1 MQIDKLQIELR
12 PRTNAQALDLGFSL
26 LHSHASAAY
35 MSFLVLWLP
44 LLALCAALTVWLPD
58 LGWAW
63 ILLAWWFKPLLERAP
78 LYVLSRQVF
87 GTTVTWQEAV
97 RAWPRQIGGGAFRLL
112 TWGRPFSPGRGLS
125 HPVWMLEGARGRV
138 ANLRRATLGN
148 NGTASSAAWFG
159 IVCSHLEMV
168 LQLGVLGFI
177 GIFISDGKTT
187 NPFILYVTADGAAPQ
202 TMAVALMTLG
212 AFGMATAIMAPVYTA
227 CCFTLY
233 LNRRASMEAWDIEIK
248 LRQMKRPAARTRAAP
263 VLSALLALAGAGV
276 LLSAASLPLPALAA
290 PAAATAPAAAVA
302 GPAKCEPPKDGPR
315 RPERGPLL
323 APEQAGVRKQI
334 DQLYATDDLRGYA
347 CTEIWRMKEK
357 SKEPEKKKDDKDEDF
372 NFPSV
377 NFNFAADIFKMVVI
391 ALAIGLVGWLLYRYR
406 HHLPAFERAAKV
418 RVATE
423 IGGLNIRA
431 ESLPPNVTDEVRAF
445 WARGEQRAA
454 LALLYRAT
462 LSRLVTEDAL
472 ALRQGNTEGDC
483 LRLARQAEQ
492 RGRLARARLDVA
504 DSATTLWLNG
514 AYAARWPGDDVLLA
528 CCAAWDAQFG
538 AVREVTP

>member
-35 MSFLVLWLP
+35 LSFLVLWLP
-44 LLALCAALTVWLPD
+44 LLALCAALTVWLP
-58 LGWAW
+58 GQAW
-63 ILLAWWFKPLLERAP
+63 FWMVLAWWFKPLLERAP

-87 GTTVTWQEAV
+87 GTAVTWQEAV
-97 RAWPRQIGGGAFRLL
+97 RAWPRQIGGGAWRLL
-112 TWGRPFSPGRGLS
+112 TWGRLFSAGRGLS

-138 ANLRRATLGN
+138 ASLRRATLGN
-148 NGTASSAAWFG
+148 NGTASSAIWFG
-159 IVCSHLEMV
+159 VVCAHLEVV
-168 LQLGVLGFI
+168 LQMGLLGFI
-177 GIFISDGKTT
+177 GMFLNDAKNN
-187 NPFILYVTADGAAPQ
+187 NPFSLFFSFNSAAPPDVG
-202 TMAVALMTLG
+202 VALMALG
-212 AFGMATAIMAPVYTA
+212 AFGVGAAIMAPVYTA

-248 LRQMKRPAARTRAAP
+248 LRQIKRPAARTRAAP
-263 VLSALLALAGAGV
+263 VVSTLLALAGASV
-276 LLSAASLPLPALAA
+276 LIAAASLPLPLLAA
-290 PAAATAPAAAVA
+290 PPTAPAAA
-302 GPAKCEPPKDGPR
+302 PPCEPPADGPP

-323 APEQAGVRKQI
+323 APEQAPVRKQI
-334 DQLYATDDLRGYA
+334 DQLYATDDLRGYR
-347 CTEIWRMKEK
+347 CTEVWRLKEK
-357 SKEPEKKKDDKDEDF
+357 GKQPEKEKDPDLKLPSA
-372 NFPSV
+372 NFGLV
-377 NFNFAADIFKMVVI
+377 ADIFKVLVI

-406 HHLPAFERAAKV
+406 HYLPAFERAAKV
-418 RVATE
+418 RMATE

-472 ALRQGNTEGDC
+472 PLRQGNTEGDC
-483 LRLARQAEQ
+483 LRLARQAGQ

-514 AYAARWPGDDVLLA
+514 AYAARWPGDDALLA

-538 AVREVTP
+538 ALREVTP

>member
-12 PRTNAQALDLGFSL
+12 PRSNAQALDLGFSL
-26 LHSHASAAY
+26 LHSHAGAAY
-35 MSFLVLWLP
+35 LSFLVLWLP
-44 LLALCAALTVWLPD
+44 LLALSAALTVWLPQK
-58 LGWAW
+58 AW
-63 ILLAWWFKPLLERAP
+63 TWMVLAWWFKPLLERAP

-97 RAWPRQIGGGAFRLL
+97 RAWPRQIGGGAWRLL
-112 TWGRPFSPGRGLS
+112 TWGRVFSAGRGLS

-138 ANLRRATLGN
+138 ASLRRATLGN
-148 NGTASSAAWFG
+148 NGTASSAIWFG
-159 IVCSHLEMV
+159 VVCAHLEVV
-168 LQLGVLGFI
+168 LQLGLLGFI
-177 GIFISDGKTT
+177 GMFNSDAKTT
-187 NPFILYVTADGAAPQ
+187 NPLTLVMSVGADTPPDVG
-202 TMAVALMTLG
+202 VALMTLG
-212 AFGMATAIMAPVYTA
+212 AFGVAAAIMAPVYTA

-248 LRQMKRPAARTRAAP
+248 LRQIKRPAARTRAAP
-263 VLSALLALAGAGV
+263 LLSSLLALAGAGV
-276 LLSAASLPLPALAA
+276 LMAAASLPLPVLAAA
-290 PAAATAPAAAVA
+290 PAATTAAA
-302 GPAKCEPPKDGPR
+302 PPCQPPEDGPR

-334 DQLYATDDLRGYA
+334 DQLYATDDLRGYK
-347 CTEIWRMKEK
+347 CTEVWRLKEK
-357 SKEPEKKKDDKDEDF
+357 GKEPETKDPDLKL
-372 NFPSV
+372 PSA
-377 NFNFAADIFKMVVI
+377 NFAIVADVFKVLVI

-406 HHLPAFERAAKV
+406 HYLPAFERAARA

-472 ALRQGNTEGDC
+472 PLRQGNTEGDC

-514 AYAARWPGDDVLLA
+514 AYAARWPDGEALLA

-538 AVREVTP
+538 AVREVRP

>member
-1 MQIDKLQIELR
+1 MQIDQLQIELR

-26 LHSHASAAY
+26 LHSHAGAAY
-35 MSFLVLWLP
+35 MAFLALWLP
-44 LLALCAALTVWLPD
+44 LLALCAALTVWKPD

-63 ILLAWWFKPLLERAP
+63 CVLAWWFKPLLERAP

-87 GTTVTWQEAV
+87 GTAVTWQEAV

-112 TWGRPFSPGRGLS
+112 TWGRPFSAGRGLS

-138 ANLRRATLGN
+138 ATVRRSTLGN
-148 NGTASSAAWFG
+148 NGTASSAVWFG
-159 IVCSHLEMV
+159 IVCAHLEVV
-168 LQLGVLGFI
+168 LQFGVLGFI
-177 GIFISDGKTT
+177 GIFVSDGMTT
-187 NPFILYVTADGAAPQ
+187 NPFVMFVNTDGAVAPG
-202 TMAVALMTLG
+202 MGVALLTLA
-212 AFGMATAIMAPVYTA
+212 AFGLGTAIMAPIYTA

-263 VLSALLALAGAGV
+263 VLSALLALAGAGM
-276 LLSAASLPLPALAA
+276 LLSAASLPLPVLAA
-290 PAAATAPAAAVA
+290 PAAAATTPV
-302 GPAKCEPPKDGPR
+302 PKCEPPEDGPR
-315 RPERGPLL
+315 PPERGPLL

-334 DQLYATDDLRGYA
+334 DQLYATDDLRGYE
-347 CTEIWRMKEK
+347 CTETWRMKDRGK
-357 SKEPEKKKDDKDEDF
+357 KDEKKKKERER
-372 NFPSV
+372 NLPSP
-377 NFNFAADIFKMVVI
+377 NLNFAADIFKVLVI
-391 ALAIGLVGWLLYRYR
+391 ALAIGLVTWLLYRYR
-406 HHLPAFERAAKV
+406 HHLPAFERAAKA

-445 WARGEQRAA
+445 WARGERRAA

-462 LSRLVTEDAL
+462 LSRLVTENAL

-492 RGRLARARLDVA
+492 RGQLTRGRLDVT
-504 DSATTLWLNG
+504 DSATTLWLGG
-514 AYAARWPGDDVLLA
+514 AYAARWPADDAVLA

>member
-12 PRTNAQALDLGFSL
+12 PRSNAQALDLGFSL

-35 MSFLVLWLP
+35 MAFLALWLP
-44 LLALCAALTVWLPD
+44 LLALCALLTVWLPEQ
-58 LGWAW
+58 GWAW
-63 ILLAWWFKPLLERAP
+63 VILAWWFKPLLERAP

-97 RAWPRQIGGGAFRLL
+97 RAWPGQIGGGALRLL

-138 ANLRRATLGN
+138 ANLRRATLAN
-148 NGTASSAAWFG
+148 NGTGSSAAWFG
-159 IVCSHLEMV
+159 IVCSHLEVV
-168 LQLGVLGFI
+168 LQVGLIGFV
-177 GIFISDGKTT
+177 GIFISEGKTS
-187 NPFILYVTADGAAPQ
+187 NPFIMFVTADGPVAP
-202 TMAVALMTLG
+202 TMAVALMTLA
-212 AFGMATAIMAPVYTA
+212 AFGIATAIMAPVYTA

-248 LRQMKRPAARTRAAP
+248 LRQMKRPAARARAAAP
-263 VLSALLALAGAGV
+263 LLSAVLMLAGAGA
-276 LLSAASLPLPALAA
+276 LLAGAGLPLPVLAA
-290 PAAATAPAAAVA
+290 APGSSAKAPAPCA
-302 GPAKCEPPKDGPR
+302 PPKDGPR
-315 RPERGPLL
+315 APERGPLL
-323 APEQAGVRKQI
+323 APEQTAVRKQV
-334 DQLYATDDLRGYA
+334 DQLYAGADLRGYE
-347 CTEIWRMKEK
+347 CRESWQQKEK
-357 SKEPEKKKDDKDEDF
+357 SKPPEKEKKKDKETDYPSPWSGF
-372 NFPSV
+372 NMV
-377 NFNFAADIFKMVVI
+377 ADLFKILVI

-406 HHLPAFERAAKV
+406 HHLPAFERSVKL

-462 LSRLVTEDAL
+462 LSRLVTDDAL
-472 ALRQGNTEGDC
+472 PLRQGNTEGDC

-492 RGRLARARLDVA
+492 RGTLTHGRLEVA
-504 DSATTLWLNG
+504 DSATTLWLGG
-514 AYAARWPGDDVLLA
+514 AYAARWPREEALLA

-538 AVREVTP
+538 AVREVRP

>member
-35 MSFLVLWLP
+35 MAFLALWLP
-44 LLALCAALTVWLPD
+44 LLALCAALTVWLPA
-58 LGWAW
+58 LGWTW

-87 GTTVTWQEAV
+87 GTAVTWQEAV
-97 RAWPRQIGGGAFRLL
+97 RAWPRQIGGGALRLL
-112 TWGRPFSPGRGLS
+112 TWGRPFSAGRGLS

-138 ANLRRATLGN
+138 ATLRRRTLGN
-148 NGTASSAAWFG
+148 GGTASSAVWFG
-159 IVCSHLEMV
+159 VVCSHLEVV
-168 LQLGVLGFI
+168 LQIGILGFI
-177 GIFISDGKTT
+177 GIFASSGKSS
-187 NPFILYVTADGAAPQ
+187 NPFSMFINTSGAAEP
-202 TMAVALMTLG
+202 TMAVALLTLG
-212 AFGMATAIMAPVYTA
+212 AFGIATAIMAPVYTA

-276 LLSAASLPLPALAA
+276 LLAAASLPLPAVAAA
-290 PAAATAPAAAVA
+290 PAAVA
-302 GPAKCEPPKDGPR
+302 GAQPKCEPPADGPR
-315 RPERGPLL
+315 QPERGPLL
-323 APEQAGVRKQI
+323 SPGQAGVRKQI
-334 DQLYATDDLRGYA
+334 DQLYATDDLRNYECKLA
-347 CTEIWRMKEK
+347 WRQKKTDKE
-357 SKEPEKKKDDKDEDF
+357 EKKKKDEDPDIDL
-372 NFPSV
+372 PSASLGL
-377 NFNFAADIFKMVVI
+377 AADVFKVLVI

-406 HHLPAFERAAKV
+406 HHFPTFERGAKQ

-431 ESLPPNVTDEVRAF
+431 ESLPPDVTAEVRAF

-472 ALRQGNTEGDC
+472 PLRQGNTEGDC

-492 RGRLARARLDVA
+492 RGQLARGRLDVA

-514 AYAARWPGDDVLLA
+514 AYAARWPGDDALLA

-538 AVREVTP
+538 KVREVTP

>member
-35 MSFLVLWLP
+35 MAFLVLWLP
-44 LLALCAALTVWLPD
+44 LLALCAALTVWMPD

-63 ILLAWWFKPLLERAP
+63 VLLAWWFKPLLERAP

-138 ANLRRATLGN
+138 ANLRRSTLGN
-148 NGTASSAAWFG
+148 NGTASAAAWFG
-159 IVCSHLEMV
+159 IVCAHLEVV

-187 NPFILYVTADGAAPQ
+187 NPFVMYVNADGAVPQ
-202 TMAVALMTLG
+202 TLEVALMSLG
-212 AFGMATAIMAPVYTA
+212 AFGVATAIMAPVYTA

-248 LRQMKRPAARTRAAP
+248 LRQMKPPAARTRAAP
-263 VLSALLALAGAGV
+263 LLSALLALAGAGV
-276 LLSAASLPLPALAA
+276 LLSGASLPLPALAA
-290 PAAATAPAAAVA
+290 PAAVSAPAA
-302 GPAKCEPPKDGPR
+302 PAKCKPPEDGPR
-315 RPERGPLL
+315 QPERGPLL

-334 DQLYATDDLRGYA
+334 EQLYGTDELRGYD
-347 CTEIWRMKEK
+347 CIETWHLKEK
-357 SKEPEKKKDDKDEDF
+357 SKPDEEKKKDKDRDF
-372 NFPSV
+372 DFPSA
-377 NFNFAADIFKMVVI
+377 NMNFAADIFKVLVI
-391 ALAIGLVGWLLYRYR
+391 AFAIGLVGWLLYRYR
-406 HHLPAFERAAKV
+406 HHLPAFERGAKV

-431 ESLPPNVTDEVRAF
+431 ESLPPDVTSEVRAF

-483 LRLARQAEQ
+483 LRLARQAGE
-492 RGRLARARLDVA
+492 RGQLTRGRLDVA

-514 AYAARWPGDDVLLA
+514 AYAARWPNDDALLA
-528 CCAAWDAQFG
+528 CCAAWDTQFG
-538 AVREVTP
+538 ARREVTP

>member
-12 PRTNAQALDLGFSL
+12 PRSNAQALDLGFSL

-35 MSFLVLWLP
+35 MAFLALWLP
-44 LLALCAALTVWLPD
+44 LMALCVALTVWRPQ
-58 LGWAW
+58 LGYAW
-63 ILLAWWFKPLLERAP
+63 IILAWWFKPLLERAP

-97 RAWPRQIGGGAFRLL
+97 RAWPSQIGGGAFRLL
-112 TWGRPFSPGRGLS
+112 TWGRPFSAGRGLS

-138 ANLRRATLGN
+138 ANLRRSTLGN

-159 IVCSHLEMV
+159 IVCSHLEVV
-168 LQLGVLGFI
+168 LQVGLIGFI
-177 GIFISDGKTT
+177 GIFISEGKTS
-187 NPFILYVTADGAAPQ
+187 NPFIMFVTADGPVTQ
-202 TMAVALMTLG
+202 TTAVALMTLA
-212 AFGMATAIMAPVYTA
+212 AFGVATAIMAPVYTA

-248 LRQMKRPAARTRAAP
+248 LRQMKRPAARTRAAAP
-263 VLSALLALAGAGV
+263 LLSVFSMLGAGAL

-290 PAAATAPAAAVA
+290 AAPAAAA
-302 GPAKCEPPKDGPR
+302 TPGCAAPKEIKV
-315 RPERGPLL
+315 PERGPLL
-323 APEQAGVRKQI
+323 APEQAGVRKQV
-334 DQLYATDDLRGYA
+334 DQLYASPDLRGYE
-347 CTEIWRMKEK
+347 CRETWLPK
-357 SKEPEKKKDDKDEDF
+357 KKKDTPDKEEKKQKDRDF
-372 NFPSV
+372 DLPSA
-377 NFNFAADIFKMVVI
+377 NMNFAADIFKMLVI
-391 ALAIGLVGWLLYRYR
+391 ALAIGLVAWVLYRYR
-406 HHLPAFERAAKV
+406 HHLPAFERAAKT

-431 ESLPPNVTDEVRAF
+431 ESLPPNVTDEVRAL

-462 LSRLVTEDAL
+462 LSRLVTDDAL

-492 RGRLARARLDVA
+492 RGKLTRGRLEVT
-504 DSATTLWLNG
+504 DSATTLWLAG
-514 AYAARWPGDDVLLA
+514 AYAARWPHDDTVLA
-528 CCAAWDAQFG
+528 CCAAWEAQFG
-538 AVREVTP
+538 AVREVSP

>member
-12 PRTNAQALDLGFSL
+12 PRSNAQALDLGFSL
-26 LHSHASAAY
+26 LHSHAGAAY
-35 MSFLVLWLP
+35 MAFLALWLP
-44 LLALCAALTVWLPD
+44 LLALCAALTIVMPG

-63 ILLAWWFKPLLERAP
+63 VIVAWWFKPLLERAP

-87 GTTVTWQEAV
+87 GTAVTWQEAV

-112 TWGRPFSPGRGLS
+112 TWGRPFSAGRGLS

-138 ANLRRATLGN
+138 ANLRRSTLGN
-148 NGTASSAAWFG
+148 NGTASSAVWFG
-159 IVCSHLEMV
+159 IVCAHLEVV
-168 LQLGVLGFI
+168 LQFGALGLIGLFLG
-177 GIFISDGKTT
+177 DGKSS
-187 NPFILYVTADGAAPQ
+187 NPFIMFFKGSEEPT
-202 TMAVALMTLG
+202 VAIGLLTLA
-212 AFGMATAIMAPVYTA
+212 AFGLATAIMAPVYTA

-263 VLSALLALAGAGV
+263 ALSALLALAGAGV
-276 LLSAASLPLPALAA
+276 LLSAASLPLPAHAAA
-290 PAAATAPAAAVA
+290 PTGDQAAQAQTQAQCV
-302 GPAKCEPPKDGPR
+302 PPDDGMR
-315 RPERGPLL
+315 KPERGPLL
-323 APEQAGVRKQI
+323 SPSQAGVRKQV
-334 DQLYATDDLRGYA
+334 DQLYATPDLRGYECKLA
-347 CTEIWRMKEK
+347 WR
-357 SKEPEKKKDDKDEDF
+357 EKKKDKKEEKKKSDRDAKRPQLDL
-372 NFPSV
+372 SV
-377 NFNFAADIFKMVVI
+377 FADIFKVIVI

-406 HHLPAFERAAKV
+406 HHFPTFEGGGKV

-431 ESLPPNVTDEVRAF
+431 ESLPADVTADVRAF
-445 WARGEQRAA
+445 WARGERRAA

-492 RGRLARARLDVA
+492 RGQLARGRLEVA
-504 DSATTLWLNG
+504 ESATALWLNG
-514 AYAARWPGDDVLLA
+514 AYAARWPADDALLA
-528 CCAAWDAQFG
+528 CCAAWDARFG
-538 AVREVTP
+538 KVREVTP

>member
-35 MSFLVLWLP
+35 MAFLVLWLP
-44 LLALCAALTVWLPD
+44 LLALCAALTVWKPE

-63 ILLAWWFKPLLERAP
+63 VLLAWWFKPLLERAP

-112 TWGRPFSPGRGLS
+112 TWGRPFSAGRGLS

-138 ANLRRATLGN
+138 ANLRRSTLGN
-148 NGTASSAAWFG
+148 NGTASAAAWFG
-159 IVCSHLEMV
+159 IVCSHLEVV

-187 NPFILYVTADGAAPQ
+187 NPFVMYVTADGAAPQ
-202 TMAVALMTLG
+202 TMEVALMTLG
-212 AFGMATAIMAPVYTA
+212 AFGVATAIMAPVYTA

-263 VLSALLALAGAGV
+263 LLSALLALAGAGV

-290 PAAATAPAAAVA
+290 AVSAPAAAA
-302 GPAKCEPPKDGPR
+302 AKCKPPEDGPR
-315 RPERGPLL
+315 QPERGPLL

-334 DQLYATDDLRGYA
+334 DQLYATDELRGYD
-347 CTEIWRMKEK
+347 CIETWHMKEK
-357 SKEPEKKKDDKDEDF
+357 SKPDEEKKKDKERDF
-372 NFPSV
+372 DLPSA
-377 NFNFAADIFKMVVI
+377 NMNFAADIFKVLVI
-391 ALAIGLVGWLLYRYR
+391 AFAIGLVGWLLYRYR
-406 HHLPAFERAAKV
+406 HHLPTFERGAKV
-418 RVATE
+418 RMATE

-431 ESLPPNVTDEVRAF
+431 ESLPPDVTSEVRAF

-462 LSRLVTEDAL
+462 LSRLVTDDAL

-483 LRLARQAEQ
+483 LRLARQAGE
-492 RGRLARARLDVA
+492 RGQLTRGRLDVA

-514 AYAARWPGDDVLLA
+514 AYAARWPDDDALLA
-528 CCAAWDAQFG
+528 CCAAWDTQFG
-538 AVREVTP
+538 AKREVTP